1 METIECED
9 ASQGRFAIGGG
20 VKNVQITIVCD
31 NNAGKEGLETGWGFS
46 CLVSGGEKTILFD
59 TGPGRLLL
67 DNMERLAIEPESI
80 DIVVLSHIHGD
91 HTGGLDGF
99 LGKNPKVR
107 VYLPESF
114 AKKFK
119 DGVAKYGAEVVEVKE
134 PVEICRDVHSIG
146 QLGRLI
152 KEQALVVRT
161 EAGPVLIVGCAHP
174 GVAKFVNAACKLLN
188 DDVVLVVGGFHL
200 EWATEGKIRKV
211 ISALKESGVRY
222 VGACH
227 CCGDKSRRLFE
238 EQFGENYIEVG
249 VGCVIRPGDLQ

>member
-1 METIECED
+1 M
-9 ASQGRFAIGGG
+9 
-20 VKNVQITIVCD
+20 QITIVCD
-31 NNAGKEGLETGWGFS
+31 NNAGKDGLETGWGFS

-67 DNMERLAIEPESI
+67 DNMERLEIEPGSI
-80 DIVVLSHIHGD
+80 DVVVLSHIHGD

-99 LGKNPKVR
+99 LGRNPEVS
-107 VYLPESF
+107 VYLPVSF
-114 AKKFK
+114 PKQVK
-119 DGVAKYGAEVVEVKE
+119 DGVARYGAEVIEVKE
-134 PVEICRDVHSIG
+134 PVKICRDVYSVG
-146 QLGRLI
+146 QVGRLI

-174 GVAKFVNAACKLLN
+174 GVAKFVNASRKLLN
-188 DDVVLVVGGFHL
+188 SDIFLVIGGFHL
-200 EWATEGKIRKV
+200 EWAAGGRIRRV

-238 EQFGENYIEVG
+238 EQFGEKFINLG
-249 VGCVIRPGDLQ
+249 AGRMIRPGDLH